1 MPLEAAHTNQS
12 NEVPAEAAYV
22 AARDRAM
29 RTTQALIE
37 AEARIVDLS
46 WRLDV
51 AMGENQ
57 QLRADLAR
65 FTTEEVTHDATNDE
79 AGWTETRGEADS
91 TPTFSD

>member
-1 MPLEAAHTNQS
+1 MPEATNTS
-12 NEVPAEAAYV
+12 PADEVPAEAAYV

-51 AMGENQ
+51 ATGDNQ
-57 QLRADLAR
+57 QLRADLTR
-65 FTTEEVTHDATNDE
+65 YQEVTCDAPSDE
-79 AGWTETRGEADS
+79 ADRPPSCGEADS